1 MQSSPLPPAESL
13 SHEARYALI
22 ERRLA
27 SLERTLRSM
36 RAWMVARTLMSLI
49 FAAVVIGS
57 SIVLARA
64 IAERF
69 STAMGGVGGSA
80 SIETLQKQLND
91 YQETLKALGQ

>member
-1 MQSSPLPPAESL
+1 MQTSPLPPTESL

-36 RAWMVARTLMSLI
+36 RAWMVARTLMALV

-57 SIVLARA
+57 SIFLARV

-69 STAMGGVGGSA
+69 SSAMGGTGGA
-80 SIETLQKQLND
+80 SIEALQAQLRD
-91 YQETLKALGQ
+91 YQETMKALGQ